1 MIDQQRRL
9 REPLPTPPAARLMVS
24 AAALL
29 AVIGLGLGIALEG
42 GGGRAAGGMCVA
54 ATVASTTGGAQVHAC
69 GEGARSLCAAPGQLA
84 GNEELA
90 RSCRAAGLPFGAPRG

>member
-9 REPLPTPPAARLMVS
+9 REPLQTGPAARVAVS

-29 AVIGLGLGIALEG
+29 AVIGLGLGIALA
-42 GGGRAAGGMCVA
+42 GGGRSAAEGPCVA

-69 GEGARSLCAAPGQLA
+69 GAGARSLCAEPGQLA
-84 GNEELA
+84 GNEQLA
-90 RSCRAAGLPFGAPRG
+90 RSCRAAGLPFGGPRG